1 VKKLSIGLLP
11 TLEEKYGRYWW
22 TEDEEQVFKDVFNQP
37 FKNLIFTILS
47 QNTSGENTRRAYLSL
62 ASRFLVEPYTL
73 AEAEENEIS
82 EAIRPGGLHKVK
94 ARRIK
99 EGSRYVVEKFG
110 GDLST
115 VLSFP
120 KEEARK
126 VLKQIPGVGDKTA
139 DVLLSSIH
147 GYREMLVV
155 DTHMSRIA
163 KRLGLVN
170 DNAKCEDIQKSLKEF
185 IPWNEIPQESWERI
199 VGLFWLLAK
208 HTCKAQR
215 PKCGECLLTDIC
227 EKGIVSRLSEG

>member
-1 VKKLSIGLLP
+1 M
-11 TLEEKYGRYWW
+11 
-22 TEDEEQVFKDVFNQP
+22 
-37 FKNLIFTILS
+37 
-47 QNTSGENTRRAYLSL
+47 
-62 ASRFLVEPYTL
+62 EPYTL

-82 EAIRPGGLHKVK
+82 ESIRPGGLHKVK

-99 EGSRYVVEKFG
+99 EVSRYVVEKFG

-126 VLKQIPGVGDKTA
+126 MLRQMPGVGDKTA